1 MCPLCTSLLF
11 ITGLLCIQCV
21 YICCFFTGLLCIQCV
36 YLCCF
41 KDCCVSSVFIF
52 VFFTRLQDCCISSVF
67 IFFASQDFCV
77 SSVYILVVVLQDCC
91 VSSCFLQDFQC
102 VYICCFLQDCC
113 VSTVYIQHVTPN
125 QAPEQ
130 LMAKN
135 LDTGEFCRV
144 DLIGFTTP
152 YSRGQITKADLSEV

>member
-1 MCPLCTSLLF
+1 M
-11 ITGLLCIQCV
+11 
-21 YICCFFTGLLCIQCV
+21 
-36 YLCCF
+36 
-41 KDCCVSSVFIF
+41 IF
-52 VFFTRLQDCCISSVF
+52 PSNPSWPIEREKEHD
-67 IFFASQDFCV
+67 
-77 SSVYILVVVLQDCC
+77 ILVVVLQDCC
-91 VSSCFLQDFQC
+91 VFTVYSFVFFTGLLCIQCIYLFYYTGFLCVQCVYHCCCFTRLLCIHC
-102 VYICCFLQDCC
+102 VYICCFFRGLLCIHCIYICCFSQDCC

-152 YSRGQITKADLSEV
+152 YSRGQITKADLSEVWATAVQ

>member
-1 MCPLCTSLLF
+1 M
-11 ITGLLCIQCV
+11 
-21 YICCFFTGLLCIQCV
+21 
-36 YLCCF
+36 
-41 KDCCVSSVFIF
+41 IF
-52 VFFTRLQDCCISSVF
+52 PSNPSWPIEREKEHD
-67 IFFASQDFCV
+67 
-77 SSVYILVVVLQDCC
+77 ILVVVLQDCC
-91 VSSCFLQDFQC
+91 VFTVYSFVFFTGLLCIQCIYLFYYTGFLCVQCVYHCCCFTRLLCIHC
-102 VYICCFLQDCC
+102 VYICCFSQDCC

-152 YSRGQITKADLSEV
+152 YSRGQITKADLSEVWATAVQ

>member
-1 MCPLCTSLLF
+1 MTSLLLFYKSVVCPLCTALVFFYRIIVYPVYLSFLLYRISVCLVCISLLLF
-11 ITGLLCIQCV
+11 YKIVVYPLCLNLL
-21 YICCFFTGLLCIQCV
+21 FFTGLLCIH
-36 YLCCF
+36 
-41 KDCCVSSVFIF
+41 
-52 VFFTRLQDCCISSVF
+52 
-67 IFFASQDFCV
+67 
-77 SSVYILVVVLQDCC
+77 
-91 VSSCFLQDFQC
+91 C
-102 VYICCFLQDCC
+102 VYICCFSQDCC